1 MTSGSSVFVLSLDGA
16 NRQAILKGI
25 NNGSLPN
32 MAEVVAEGDIDT
44 LTAPLPPTTPVSM
57 SSILT
62 GVYPDKHEIFS
73 FEKNPEEGGYVG
85 YDDIK
90 SPTIFDILESEDK
103 RIISINTPMTS
114 PPPEINGQIVSGFP
128 VNSSTLAWPPTLN
141 HELKNQDYHVEPVD
155 YNEGQGKFVDGI
167 FDLAGKRYEVAEDLI
182 ENEWDAFFLTF
193 TGDARLQHF
202 IDDEDIIMEF
212 YKKIDK
218 YLGDLLEKVNEDV
231 RLMIIS
237 DHGFQDLE
245 VEFDIGKWL
254 SNEGYLDVEQDV
266 DWSNL
271 YGKID
276 NENSES
282 GVVPGGAYLGNLFAN
297 KTVKKE
303 LVEELEKLE
312 YKGKKV
318 FRDVFLTEELYGETN
333 GPDIIP
339 VPRRGFN
346 YVTGSNEAF
355 NETTDEKRVPDSE
368 GVIISDFE
376 LTEDKTPESVDILP
390 TILNIIDVSS
400 SNFDGKTLIDE

>member
-1 MTSGSSVFVLSLDGA
+1 MTSGSRVFVLSLDGA

-32 MAEVVAEGDIDT
+32 MAEVVVEGGIDT
-44 LTAPLPPTTPVSM
+44 LKAPLPPTTPVSI

-62 GVYPDKHEIFS
+62 GVYPDKHGIFS
-73 FEKNPEEGGYVG
+73 FERNPEEGGYVG

-90 SPTIFDILESEDK
+90 GPTIFDIFKSEDK

-114 PPPEINGQIVSGFP
+114 PPAEINGQMVSGFP
-128 VNSSTLAWPPTLN
+128 VNSNTLAWPPTLN
-141 HELKNQDYHVEPVD
+141 HELKNQDYRVEPVD
-155 YNEGQGKFVDGI
+155 YDEGQEKFVDDI
-167 FDLAGKRYEVAEDLI
+167 FDLAEKRYEVAEDLI
-182 ENEWDAFFLTF
+182 ENAWDVFFLTF

-202 IDDEDIIMEF
+202 IDDEDIIIDF
-212 YKKIDK
+212 YKQIDK
-218 YLGDLLEKVNEDV
+218 HLGDLLEKIDEDV

-254 SNEGYLDVEQDV
+254 SNEGYLDVEQNV

-282 GVVPGGAYLGNLFAN
+282 EVVSGGAYLGNLFAD
-297 KTVKKE
+297 KTITQE
-303 LVEELEKLE
+303 LMEKLEKLE
-312 YKGKKV
+312 YKGKRV
-318 FRDVFLTEELYGETN
+318 FRDVFLTEELYDESN

-346 YVTGSNEAF
+346 YVTGSNEVF
-355 NETTDEKRVPDSE
+355 NEDTDEKRVPDRE
-368 GVIISDFE
+368 GVILSDFE
-376 LTEDKTPESVDILP
+376 LTGNRTPESVDILP
-390 TILNIIDVSS
+390 TILDLMGLNRED
-400 SNFDGKTLIDE
+400 FDGETLTK

>member
-1 MTSGSSVFVLSLDGA
+1 MTVGSRVFVLSLDGA

-32 MAEVVAEGDIDT
+32 MAEVVVEGDIDT
-44 LTAPLPPTTPVSM
+44 LKAPLPPITPVSM

-62 GVYPDKHEIFS
+62 GVYPDKHGIFS

-85 YDDIK
+85 YNDIRR
-90 SPTIFDILESEDK
+90 PTIFDIFESEDK

-114 PPPEINGQIVSGFP
+114 PPAEINGQMVSGFP
-128 VNSSTLAWPPTLN
+128 VNSNTLAWPPTLN
-141 HELKNQDYHVEPVD
+141 HELKNQDYRVEPVD
-155 YNEGQGKFVDGI
+155 YNEGQGKFVDDI
-167 FDLAGKRYEVAEDLI
+167 FNLAEKRYEAAEDLI
-182 ENEWDAFFLTF
+182 ENEWDVFLLTF

-202 IDDEDIIMEF
+202 IDDEDIIMDF
-212 YKKIDK
+212 YKQIDEHF
-218 YLGDLLEKVNEDV
+218 GDLLEKIDEDV

-254 SNEGYLDVEQDV
+254 SNEGYSDVEQNV

-276 NENSES
+276 DEKTESE
-282 GVVPGGAYLGNLFAN
+282 VVPGGAYLGNLFAN
-297 KTVKKE
+297 KAVKKE
-303 LVEELEKLE
+303 LVEKLEKLE
-312 YKGKKV
+312 YKGKRV
-318 FRDVFLTEELYGETN
+318 FRDVFLTEELYDESN

-346 YVTGSNEAF
+346 YVTGSSEVF
-355 NETTDEKRVPDSE
+355 NENTDEKRVPDSE

-376 LTEDKTPESVDILP
+376 LTENRTPESVDILP
-390 TILNIIDVSS
+390 TILDLMGLDRDD
-400 SNFDGKTLIDE
+400 FDGETLTK